1 MERGDDGEGRGV
13 IINDQSGEFAVAR
26 STVTVFSMTVIDMGG
41 GAFSHLTRIR
51 NICGWSPA
59 LLEIQILIRALQ
71 TKAPTTTTK

>member
-26 STVTVFSMTVIDMGG
+26 STVTVFSMTVIDRGG
-41 GAFSHLTRIR
+41 GAFSHVTRIR
-51 NICGWSPA
+51 DIYGWSPA
-59 LLEIQILIRALQ
+59 LLGIQILIRALQ